1 MSSRIF
7 KGVASASA
15 VLAVAGVASAAP
27 GDLDTTFVPP
37 TIGGEVRAVAALS
50 DGRYLIGG
58 FFQNAGGNKN
68 MDYLARLNSDGSLD
82 TSFTPPRLNGS
93 VLTVAALSNGKYLIG
108 GSFSNVGGDNDVNW
122 MARLNSNG
130 ALDTTFAAG
139 QANTGINDVVITLVP
154 LSGGKVLI
162 GGNFSN
168 AGGNPNI
175 DKVARLNA
183 DGSTDTT
190 FVPTGIAREVN
201 SVAAL
206 SDGSYLIGGEFF
218 DAADDPRIDNVARLR
233 SDGSVDN
240 SFAPSVNNW
249 VNSVA
254 ALSDGKYAIGGSF
267 TNFGYTGV
275 ARLTPSGIDSTF
287 SPPSLNA
294 GVNSVAQLSDG
305 RYLIGGYFT
314 NAGYSGVARLNPDGS
329 RDATFTPPS
338 LNDEV
343 SSVAQDTKGRYIIG
357 GSFTNA
363 GGNGSIS
370 RVARLE
376 GGGPI
381 PAPTPGSGGSTPGTA
396 GGASTAPVPNAAAPR
411 GLLCGQ
417 TFYQQAKRK
426 ITWNE
431 KRKAYKVVHRL
442 RIFEDVQ
449 PRCRTELTMI
459 FRNAKTGER
468 LRQKKSGSTFGYRK
482 LKGGSYTQRISWPT
496 AKEMRF
502 TTGDFTGANRKN
514 SREVLVSYVEKQKTL
529 PKNLEYIELV
539 IVRRVPENLAVA
551 TSTANPL
558 FAQKN
563 SFLNGMGWALVQR

>member
-218 DAADDPRIDNVARLR
+218 DA
-233 SDGSVDN
+233 
-240 SFAPSVNNW
+240 
-249 VNSVA
+249 
-254 ALSDGKYAIGGSF
+254 
-267 TNFGYTGV
+267 
-275 ARLTPSGIDSTF
+275 
-287 SPPSLNA
+287 
-294 GVNSVAQLSDG
+294 
-305 RYLIGGYFT
+305 
-314 NAGYSGVARLNPDGS
+314 
-329 RDATFTPPS
+329 
-338 LNDEV
+338 
-343 SSVAQDTKGRYIIG
+343 
-357 GSFTNA
+357 
-363 GGNGSIS
+363 
-370 RVARLE
+370 
-376 GGGPI
+376 
-381 PAPTPGSGGSTPGTA
+381 
-396 GGASTAPVPNAAAPR
+396 
-411 GLLCGQ
+411 
-417 TFYQQAKRK
+417 
-426 ITWNE
+426 
-431 KRKAYKVVHRL
+431 
-442 RIFEDVQ
+442 
-449 PRCRTELTMI
+449 
-459 FRNAKTGER
+459 
-468 LRQKKSGSTFGYRK
+468 
-482 LKGGSYTQRISWPT
+482 
-496 AKEMRF
+496 
-502 TTGDFTGANRKN
+502 
-514 SREVLVSYVEKQKTL
+514 
-529 PKNLEYIELV
+529 
-539 IVRRVPENLAVA
+539 
-551 TSTANPL
+551 
-558 FAQKN
+558 
-563 SFLNGMGWALVQR
+563 